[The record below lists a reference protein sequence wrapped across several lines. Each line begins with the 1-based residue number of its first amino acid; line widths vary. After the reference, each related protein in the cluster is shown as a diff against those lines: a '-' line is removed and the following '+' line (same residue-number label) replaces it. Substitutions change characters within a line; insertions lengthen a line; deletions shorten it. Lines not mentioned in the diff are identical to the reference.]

1 MRKRILIYC
10 IVLAFSITSFLGIM
24 TVTAE
29 NEPQVFAGTP
39 TVDGVLD
46 DIYKA
51 DGNASLPVGAA
62 FYAHNGAA
70 TTDSD
75 ASAVSYFLHD
85 ASNLYICTVVKDSTP
100 LDFVERSGDGSWIN
114 DAVEYWTS
122 ADLYA
127 PASGQG
133 KISVAAN
140 GNIFN
145 GADSGVVAA
154 AKATDVGYIVEVAIP
169 LAEGATTAGIA
180 VQLDDLI
187 SEAGDN
193 SQVIAHGGQTDA
205 IQTLVL
211 SSTVASSGG
220 STNPP
225 SGAPLIIGIALTS
238 FLSAGY
244 IVSRK
249 R

>member
-1 MRKRILIYC
+1 MKKRILICC
-10 IVLAFSITSFLGIM
+10 IVLAFSLTSFLGIM
-24 TVTAE
+24 TVAAE
-29 NEPQVFAGTP
+29 NEPQVFTGTP

-51 DGNASLPVGAA
+51 DGNAAIPVGAA

-85 ASNLYICTVVKDSTP
+85 SSNLYICTVVKDSTL
-100 LDFVERSGDGSWIN
+100 LDFTSRSGDGNWIN

-122 ADLYA
+122 PDLYTA
-127 PASGQG
+127 SSGQS
-133 KISVAAN
+133 KISVSAD

-145 GADSGVVAA
+145 GADSGAVAA
-154 AKATDVGYIVEVAIP
+154 AKATDNGYIVEISIP
-169 LAEGATTAGIA
+169 LAADAKTVGIA

-187 SEAGDN
+187 SEAGDD
-193 SQVIAHGGQTDA
+193 SQVIAHGGQADA
-205 IQTLVL
+205 IQTLSL
-211 SSTVASSGG
+211 SSTSASAGG

-225 SGAPLIIGIALTS
+225 SGAPLIIGVALTS

-244 IVSRK
+244 VVSRK
-249 R
+249 K